1 MIRIA
6 EIFES
11 VQGEGM
17 LTGTPSLFIRTSG
30 CNLRCWF
37 CDTRY
42 ASWEPEGPHQSIE
55 DILEQVDRSRVAHV
69 VLTGGEPMIF
79 DEIGELSTAIRAR
92 GKHLTIE
99 TAGTVGIAP
108 AGENQNSSDS
118 FQQVECDLWSISPK
132 LSNSTPIGYADDT
145 WVRRHDA
152 RRYTPHIVESLIARG
167 EYQLKFVVGSILDAE
182 EVLEYLKRLRGWAP
196 DRVMLMP
203 RGTTHEEL
211 QLQLSWLADWCRTHD
226 LRLCDRQHIHWF
238 GNRRGT

>member
-6 EIFES
+6 EVFES

-42 ASWEPEGPHQSIE
+42 ASWEPEGEQQSL
-55 DILEQVDRSRVAHV
+55 DSILKTVDHSKVGHV

-79 DEIGELSTAIRAR
+79 DEISELASAIRRR

-99 TAGTVGIAP
+99 TAGTIDQP
-108 AGENQNSSDS
+108 AT
-118 FQQVECDLWSISPK
+118 CDLWSISPK
-132 LSNSTPIGYADDT
+132 LSNSSPIGFTDET
-145 WVRRHDA
+145 WVNRHDA
-152 RRYTPHIVESLIARG
+152 RRFTPQIVQSLMRRG

-182 EVLEYLKRLRGWAP
+182 EVLEYLQHIQAL
-196 DRVMLMP
+196 DRNRVLLMP
-203 RGTTHEEL
+203 RGTNSEEL
-211 QLQLSWLADWCRTHD
+211 QLQLSWLANWCKNHD